1 MTTKE
6 SNQPGGDNQNEK
18 TVQQAV
24 QQAVQPAQVDSLIS
38 SVLTMVRKTMH
49 DSRRP
54 AGYFPEI
61 RNKITKLTP
70 S

>member
-6 SNQPGGDNQNEK
+6 SNQPGADNQNEK

-24 QQAVQPAQVDSLIS
+24 QPVQVDSLIS